1 MFTYKGQQYA
11 AYPMPVKLR
20 NVNEAKAIVE
30 EVKTIVEEQAAGLQL
45 SAWRTVLQR
54 FPELTMYIDTT
65 GSYNQKTIAD
75 RVRQNREAYQRD
87 HTTVDDPPPF
97 DEAAAVEDAKAW
109 CAQRVQQ
116 MLLSTPDM
124 MRLVTFST
132 GSYPTTLA
140 ALERGIAL
148 VKRIVDRERTPAQ
161 TLDLIDKEI
170 GHEFWQ
176 DVDAAEVAAFVDSFC
191 SQYK

>member
-11 AYPMPVKLR
+11 AYAMPVKLR

-65 GSYNQKTIAD
+65 GSYNQKTVTD

-87 HTTVDDPPPF
+87 HANVEEPPPF
-97 DEAAAVEDAKAW
+97 DELAAIEDAKAW

-148 VKRIVDRERTPAQ
+148 VKRIVDRDRTPAQ

-191 SQYK
+191 AQYK